1 MRRDAIRRRAGGAIV
16 SEMTLEPCP
25 FCGTTDIEVYP
36 TDRERAR
43 WNVCC
48 GNPGCVTRSDDD
60 YLTESDAVSAWNR
73 RTHIAQHAEMA
84 DRLKLEAQCHAQE
97 ARTANATIAEIY
109 QLCSGGKGE
118 PGNWHGAE
126 PVRALLGQ
134 HAEVL
139 AAHTALVERLH
150 DVTTMLEAERA
161 RIAGAPVSTTRCR
174 FENDEDGEVFLPSC
188 FDLPRDFFGK
198 RVALVVLP

>member
-48 GNPGCVTRSDDD
+48 GNPGCVTRGDND

-73 RTHIAQHAEMA
+73 RAHIAQHAELVA
-84 DRLKLEAQCHAQE
+84 KLRELATGISTSTYAANSRLM
-97 ARTANATIAEIY
+97 
-109 QLCSGGKGE
+109 
-118 PGNWHGAE
+118 
-126 PVRALLGQ
+126 
-134 HAEVL
+134 
-139 AAHTALVERLH
+139 AHT
-150 DVTTMLEAERA
+150 MLAHLDA
-161 RIAGAPVSTTRCR
+161 QPVLTSKSTVINNESR
-174 FENDEDGEVFLPSC
+174 ESP
-188 FDLPRDFFGK
+188 
-198 RVALVVLP
+198 